1 MELAYTISVVG
12 HTSSHLSHFPL
23 VRWLK
28 VK

>member
-12 HTSSHLSHFPL
+12 HTSSHLSHFSL
-23 VRWLK
+23 VFLLK